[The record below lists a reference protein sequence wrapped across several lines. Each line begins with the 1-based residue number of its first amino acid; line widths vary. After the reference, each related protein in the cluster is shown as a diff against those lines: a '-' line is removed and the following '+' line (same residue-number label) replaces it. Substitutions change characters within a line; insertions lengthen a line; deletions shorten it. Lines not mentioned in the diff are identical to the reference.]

1 MKQADA
7 MASKIAAKML
17 ASEGLGSALGIKIEE
32 VRVGYARLGMTIRGD
47 MTNGHD
53 MVHGGMIFTLA
64 DTAFAY
70 ACNSRNQASVAASAS
85 IIFLAPAHVGD
96 RLVAEA
102 VEQLTSGR
110 SGAYRVTVTKEDG
123 PPVAQFQGHSRTLG
137 RQVIETINSER
148 QYG

>member
-110 SGAYRVTVTKEDG
+110 SGAYSVTVTKEDG
-123 PPVAQFQGHSRTLG
+123 TPVAQFQGHSRTLG